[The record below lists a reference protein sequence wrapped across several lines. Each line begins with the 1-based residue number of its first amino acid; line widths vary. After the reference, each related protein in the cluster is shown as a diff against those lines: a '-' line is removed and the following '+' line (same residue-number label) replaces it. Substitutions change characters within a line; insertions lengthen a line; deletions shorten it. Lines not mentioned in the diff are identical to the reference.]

1 MALGGGMEYSTL
13 LFRRHER
20 VAEVTLNRPER
31 LNALNRTLVD
41 ELCAVARS
49 IAAEPGI
56 RAVLLTGAG
65 RGFCS
70 GADLLQGDLLS
81 TESGSPGDAVE
92 KSLLEHFNP
101 MMQAWH
107 DLPVPVVVAV
117 NGVAA
122 GAGMSLALVGDVVIA
137 ARSATFLQL
146 FAPKVGLMP
155 DLGSTFFLPRML
167 GSARAKGLALLGEA
181 LAAAD
186 AAGWGLIWECV
197 DDAELAER
205 ARALALRLADGPTQ
219 AFKRIKQMFNQQ
231 PAATM
236 AEQLAR
242 EAIAQTALAGTR
254 DFLEGL
260 QAFADKRPPRFS
272 GQ

>member
-1 MALGGGMEYSTL
+1 MEYSTL
-13 LFRRHER
+13 LFQRHAR
-20 VAEVTLNRPER
+20 VAEITLNRPER
-31 LNALNRTLVD
+31 LNALDRTLVD
-41 ELCAVARS
+41 ELCTAARS
-49 IAAEPGI
+49 IAAEPQI

-65 RGFCS
+65 RGFSS
-70 GADLLQGDLLS
+70 GADLLQGGLVGA
-81 TESGSPGDAVE
+81 ESASPGAAVE

-122 GAGMSLALVGDVVIA
+122 GAGMSLALVGDIVIA

-155 DLGSTFFLPRML
+155 DLGSTFFLPRLL
-167 GSARAKGLALLGEA
+167 GTARAKGLALLGDP
-181 LAAAD
+181 LGAAD
-186 AAGWGLIWECV
+186 AVQWGLIWECV
-197 DDAELAER
+197 EDTELLAH
-205 ARALALRLADGPTQ
+205 ARALAQRLSGGPTQ
-219 AFKRIKQMFNQQ
+219 AFKRIKQMFNAE

-242 EAIAQTALAGTR
+242 EAIAQTALAETR
-254 DFLEGL
+254 DFAEGL
-260 QAFADKRPPRFS
+260 QAFRAKRSPRFS
-272 GQ
+272 GE